1 MMFAVASN
9 ETVAQTRLEKTTL
22 HFGHSEFLLARLFK
36 AMAHSEIANVEWWNV
51 LAASTFLHARG
62 KRRGKEFAPDA
73 CTEKMIWTF
82 VYIVFFSIWGLEKL
96 LVFVV

>member
-36 AMAHSEIANVEWWNV
+36 AMAHSEIANVE
-51 LAASTFLHARG
+51 
-62 KRRGKEFAPDA
+62 
-73 CTEKMIWTF
+73 
-82 VYIVFFSIWGLEKL
+82 
-96 LVFVV
+96 